1 MPSREMACSRRGA
14 PVRLC
19 SPAPQVEKKDPM
31 TITQGDGQARVPT
44 TRLPFTASPNLEGS
58 SRRYEMLGKQ
68 CQLDFQRVPMPTA
81 GPVVHPPWGLAV

>member
-1 MPSREMACSRRGA
+1 MAPAPHVASLGSDLAGWCRRQPVVLTLRPPLTCRKGTMPSREMACSRRGA

-44 TRLPFTASPNLEGS
+44 TRLPFTASPNLE
-58 SRRYEMLGKQ
+58 
-68 CQLDFQRVPMPTA
+68 
-81 GPVVHPPWGLAV
+81 